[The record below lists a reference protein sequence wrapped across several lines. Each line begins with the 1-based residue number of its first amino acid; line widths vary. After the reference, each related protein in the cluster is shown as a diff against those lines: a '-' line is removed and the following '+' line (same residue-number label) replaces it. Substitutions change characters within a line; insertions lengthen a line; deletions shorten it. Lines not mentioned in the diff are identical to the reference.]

1 MTRKKWLG
9 ERFGYLG
16 MECSVSLQKKKEETG
31 QVKKRR
37 DRSTKLAIAI
47 EQYAVVMSLKKG
59 TKI

>member
-1 MTRKKWLG
+1 MRDLDILVWSAV
-9 ERFGYLG
+9 YLYK
-16 MECSVSLQKKKEETG
+16 KKKEETG